1 MRYILLYGRLT
12 ARKPSHYCDL
22 HKCGITK
29 THCKKRCWKCPHLLP
44 MTRARAAEIEIKGRM
59 A

>member
-12 ARKPSHYCDL
+12 ARKPSHFCEL

-29 THCKKRCWKCPHLLP
+29 AYSKKRCWKCSHLRP

-59 A
+59 V